1 MHELKNNIE
10 QEYIISSKT
19 LNKMIKILEDKP
31 FKLVVDLLNEIKAVP
46 YNSEQLEVSNEKLQ
60 NHTIDNI

>member
-1 MHELKNNIE
+1 MHELTNNIE

-31 FKLVVDLLNEIKAVP
+31 FKIVVDLLNEIKSVP
-46 YNSEQLEVSNEKLQ
+46 FENNVVKNLDNNEEIL
-60 NHTIDNI
+60 NI